1 MLPARE
7 SCFLNDDSET
17 YYFSP
22 SAKVQLNDLYEDQEV
37 EYFHNPMLRCYCDNV
52 GTKIWGL
59 CHPAL
64 LPHPIICPPPLST
77 HDMFVSGD
85 YTYPYPPTC
94 TADHKNNVWWA
105 YREEHYCRWW
115 TKSTPVYS
123 TVFKFCSMI
132 KAYIRR
138 SSCVF
143 CVYLN
148 IRCNILSLAL
158 ESTISHNSVCF
169 CIE

>member
-1 MLPARE
+1 MFVIDMLPSRE

-64 LPHPIICPPPLST
+64 LPHPIICPPLSQPMICSSQGT
-77 HDMFVSGD
+77 IPIP
-85 YTYPYPPTC
+85 TRLLAPPIIKTTSDELIEKNI
-94 TADHKNNVWWA
+94 TAVGGQ
-105 YREEHYCRWW
+105 
-115 TKSTPVYS
+115 SQLQS
-123 TVFKFCSMI
+123 IQQCS
-132 KAYIRR
+132 
-138 SSCVF
+138 SSV
-143 CVYLN
+143 V
-148 IRCNILSLAL
+148 
-158 ESTISHNSVCF
+158 
-169 CIE
+169 